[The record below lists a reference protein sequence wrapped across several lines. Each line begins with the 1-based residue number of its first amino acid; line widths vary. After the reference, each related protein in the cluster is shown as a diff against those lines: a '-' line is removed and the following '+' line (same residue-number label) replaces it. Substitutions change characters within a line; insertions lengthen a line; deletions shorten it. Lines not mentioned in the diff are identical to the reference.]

1 MRLSTAVCG
10 LLLATVMPGASLAES
25 IDAALA
31 SAYDQNPTLNA
42 QRAATRA
49 NDENLA
55 QAKSGFRPQVFASA
69 DVARSVTT
77 VNRSGT
83 TAITP
88 YGVGISISQNLFN
101 GFRTVNNV
109 KAARASILVSRE
121 TLRNVEQNVLLQ
133 AANSYVGVLRA
144 RALLDI
150 RRRNIGFLQEQKKSS
165 KARLDVGE
173 GTRTDLA
180 QSQAELARAQAQL
193 SAAEAELSTA
203 RGAYRQ
209 IIGRNPSNLHWP
221 KGPLS
226 ILPHGESKA
235 KALAA
240 KNHPS
245 ILATRHG
252 VDAAAFNVKVAEGA
266 FLPTVDATGTAAKRY
281 NSSSQGTNVES
292 VEGKISVS
300 IPLYQGGRTSS
311 VVRQGKQTLSQ
322 RRILVDEARD
332 SVRQEVVTAW
342 TQMRSAN
349 ANLAANKAQI
359 RAAKLA
365 LSGVIEERNVGQ
377 RTQLEVLQAQNSVLQ
392 AQELQIQSRTS
403 LVGARYRLAAAIGRL
418 NSQALRLRVAHYAP
432 QEHTDAIEDLWFGL
446 RTPSGQ

>member
-1 MRLSTAVCG
+1 MRLSTIACG
-10 LLLATVMPGASLAES
+10 LLLVVMSNDVSLAES

-31 SAYDQNPTLNA
+31 SAYKQNPSLNA

-55 QAKSGFRPQVFASA
+55 QARSGFRPQIFASA
-69 DVARSVTT
+69 DVARNVTT
-77 VNRSGT
+77 INRSGT
-83 TAITP
+83 TATNP

-101 GFRTVNNV
+101 GFRTVNNE
-109 KAARASILVSRE
+109 KAARAGILVSRE

-133 AANSYVGVLRA
+133 AANAYVSVLQA
-144 RALLDI
+144 QELLSI
-150 RRRNIGFLQEQKKSS
+150 RQRNIAFLQEQKRSS

-180 QSQAELARAQAQL
+180 QSQSQLAGAQAQL
-193 SAAEAELSTA
+193 SAAGAALATA
-203 RGAYRQ
+203 RATYRQ
-209 IIGRNPSNLHWP
+209 IIGRDPSGLRWP
-221 KGPLS
+221 KGPLH
-226 ILPHGESKA
+226 ILPAAQSRA
-235 KALAA
+235 VALAT

-245 ILATRHG
+245 VLATMHG
-252 VDAAAFNVKVAEGA
+252 VDAAAFNVKVAQGA
-266 FLPTVDATGTAAKRY
+266 FLPTVDATGTAAKRF
-281 NSSSQGTNVES
+281 NSGSQGTTVKS

-300 IPLYQGGRTSS
+300 IPLYQGGSASS
-311 VVRQGKQTLSQ
+311 VVRQSKQTLSQ

-332 SVRQEVVTAW
+332 SVRQEVVASW
-342 TQMRSAN
+342 TQMRSASANLN
-349 ANLAANKAQI
+349 ANRAQI

-377 RTQLEVLQAQNSVLQ
+377 RTQLEVLQAQSSVLQ
-392 AQELQIQSRTS
+392 AQELHVQSRTS

-418 NSQALRLRVAHYAP
+418 NSQTLRLRVAHYAP
-432 QEHTDAIEDLWFGL
+432 QEHTKAVEDLWFGL